1 MSTRAVARDS
11 LPPASEQDRDIG
23 LDEGELRAR
32 GPAAGAYARPSSRLW
47 DVSSPVPWDLSA
59 DRGPGEDHLCPRA
72 SERYCSRGWRE
83 TRDANSR
90 SESSGDRVPLL
101 HGAVRV
107 RDVRSG
113 GGRCRGHRGRARC
126 DRRELRLCRGTDP
139 RRLRKLRRRS
149 GADDARQQEL
159 PGQGRALRGPLDLW
173 QAGLRR
179 LLSRGRGRDAQV
191 LDQVGVRSLHAA
203 GRRECL
209 LQHRDE
215 LLWCDRRRQGGC
227 VRCEQHPAV
236 RDDDHRAVA
245 GSRPTGSASRLRMSL
260 AEAKASAPGVVGARC
275 EIG

>member
-1 MSTRAVARDS
+1 MRIRAPPHVSRMCLLPFHGTCRPTVARGKITS
-11 LPPASEQDRDIG
+11 ARALQRDIV
-23 LDEGELRAR
+23 RA
-32 GPAAGAYARPSSRLW
+32 
-47 DVSSPVPWDLSA
+47 
-59 DRGPGEDHLCPRA
+59 
-72 SERYCSRGWRE
+72 
-83 TRDANSR
+83 
-90 SESSGDRVPLL
+90 
-101 HGAVRV
+101 
-107 RDVRSG
+107 G
-113 GGRCRGHRGRARC
+113 GGRLEMRTLVRSLLGIAFLCSTARFGFAMC
-126 DRRELRLCRGTDP
+126 DPAGADAAELRLCRGTDP

-159 PGQGRALRGPLDLW
+159 PGQGRTLRGAVDLW